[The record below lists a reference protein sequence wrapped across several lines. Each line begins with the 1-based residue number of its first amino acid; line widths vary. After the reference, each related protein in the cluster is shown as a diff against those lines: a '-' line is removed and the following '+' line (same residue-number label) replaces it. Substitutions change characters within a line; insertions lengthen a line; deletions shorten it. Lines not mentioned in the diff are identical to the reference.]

1 MCVTVS
7 LTPSLPAVTI
17 GSIVTVHCTVEFD
30 IAMSMNVIIVRTGKN
45 TTKILSSSSYTR
57 DTAHSIVIEK
67 ATSVKDKGDIMYT
80 CKVVTDSR
88 TIIEDSIALQVVA
101 PNLTSMPSPP
111 PSSPSSLSLL
121 TSELPAPSLNVP
133 VTGNTDPASS
143 DTLIIVASV
152 WSGLGV
158 LILTITLLLA
168 IYIGCIVSKRLQ
180 RRERGT
186 NERPETGAA
195 AIRTE
200 HNHYIFS

>member
-1 MCVTVS
+1 MTVS
-7 LTPSLPAVTI
+7 LTPSLAAVTI

-67 ATSVKDKGDIMYT
+67 ATSVKDKGDIVYT
-80 CKVVTDSR
+80 CKVVTDSS

-133 VTGNTDPASS
+133 VTENTDPASS

-180 RRERGT
+180 RREKGT

-195 AIRTE
+195 AIRTK